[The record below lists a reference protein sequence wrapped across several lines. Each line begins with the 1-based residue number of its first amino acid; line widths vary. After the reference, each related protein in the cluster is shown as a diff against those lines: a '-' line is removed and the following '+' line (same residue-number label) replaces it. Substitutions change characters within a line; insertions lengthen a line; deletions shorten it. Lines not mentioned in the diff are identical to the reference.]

1 MQKAGYLPVATY
13 MLPKTTWDDYY
24 GWQASR
30 RASFLK
36 QHQGNNAVKEFVA
49 TMQHEAELYDKSIR
63 HIYGYMFYI
72 GKKV

>member
-49 TMQHEAELYDKSIR
+49 TMQHEAELYDK
-63 HIYGYMFYI
+63 
-72 GKKV
+72 V